1 MSGGPSA
8 TSVAERHGRGEAAD
22 PATDAAAAVTPTFRA
37 FLRRR
42 RIWVVFAAVL
52 VLGAVA
58 VLAIR
63 GGARPPGVPLGP
75 DNPAPLGAMAL
86 VEVLRDHGVS
96 VTGSRSLESA
106 VDAADRGATV
116 LLYDEF
122 GLLDASRLNR
132 LASASERLVV
142 VEPGFSALEMLAP
155 GVRLA
160 GVASGPIDDVA
171 CELPAAERAGGLGD
185 GQRLLTVDDE
195 ARAAGWQG
203 CFRDEGFGFALVA
216 GEGRDGGQVILVAA
230 TTVFANESI
239 DEAGNAALAIGL
251 TGASD
256 ELVWYLP
263 GPGDADPTAAPTIGE
278 LTPGWVSPVMVL
290 LIAVV
295 IAAGIWRGRRFGP
308 LVTENLPVHVPA
320 GETSEG
326 RARLYARSAARGR
339 AIDQLRIGAITR
351 IAEALK
357 LPRAAELGAVTD
369 AAARATGRDE
379 ASVRRVLVDSVPAD
393 DRDLVELAAALDVL
407 EHEVRATLRPRSAGS
422 AGRAD
427 TADPADPAD
436 PAGRRP

>member
-8 TSVAERHGRGEAAD
+8 PSVADRPGSAGAPADQATNAA
-22 PATDAAAAVTPTFRA
+22 TAVTPTFRA
-37 FLRRR
+37 FVRRR

-52 VLGAVA
+52 VLGALV
-58 VLAIR
+58 VLAIH
-63 GGARPPGVPLGP
+63 GGVRPPGVPLGA
-75 DNPAPLGAMAL
+75 DNPSPLGAMAL
-86 VEVLRDHGVS
+86 VEVLREHGVS
-96 VTGSRSLESA
+96 VTESRSLESA

-122 GLLDASRLNR
+122 ALLDETRLDR
-132 LASASERLVV
+132 LARVAERLVV
-142 VEPGFSALEMLAP
+142 VEPGFSALESLAP

-171 CELPAAERAGGLGD
+171 CGLPAAERAGGLGD
-185 GQRLLTVDDE
+185 GQRLLTVDDD
-195 ARAAGWQG
+195 ARAAGWRG
-203 CFRDEGFGFALVA
+203 CFRDEEFGFALVS
-216 GEGRDGGQVILVAA
+216 GDGDGGGQVTLVAA
-230 TTVFANESI
+230 TAMFANESI

-263 GPGDADPTAAPTIGE
+263 GPGDADAAEAPTIAE

-339 AIDQLRIGAITR
+339 ALDQLRIGAIGR

-379 ASVRRVLVDSVPAD
+379 ASVRRLLVDSVPGD

-407 EHEVRATLRPRSAGS
+407 EHEVRATLRPRSAGR
-422 AGRAD
+422 AG
-427 TADPADPAD
+427 PAGPAD

>member
-1 MSGGPSA
+1 MSGGPSTTA
-8 TSVAERHGRGEAAD
+8 VADRPGSAGAPAD
-22 PATDAAAAVTPTFRA
+22 RATDAATAVTPSFRA
-37 FLRRR
+37 FVRRR
-42 RIWVVFAAVL
+42 RIWFVFAAVL
-52 VLGAVA
+52 VLGALV
-58 VLAIR
+58 VLAIQ
-63 GGARPPGVPLGP
+63 GGVRPPGVTLGA

-86 VEVLRDHGVS
+86 VEVLREHGVS
-96 VTGSRSLESA
+96 VTESRSLESA
-106 VDAADRGATV
+106 VDAAGRGATV

-122 GLLDASRLNR
+122 ALLDESRLDR
-132 LASASERLVV
+132 LADVAQRLVV
-142 VEPGFSALEMLAP
+142 IEPGFSALESLAP

-171 CELPAAERAGGLGD
+171 CDLPAAERAGGLGD
-185 GQRLLTVDDE
+185 GQRLLTVDDD
-195 ARAAGWQG
+195 ARVAGWQG
-203 CFRDEGFGFALVA
+203 CFRDEEFGFALVS
-216 GEGRDGGQVILVAA
+216 GEGDGGGQVTLVAA
-230 TTVFANESI
+230 ATVFANESI

-263 GPGDADPTAAPTIGE
+263 GPGDADAAEAPTIGE

-295 IAAGIWRGRRFGP
+295 VAAGVWRGRRFGP

-339 AIDQLRIGAITR
+339 ALDQLRIGAIGR

-357 LPRAAELGAVTD
+357 LPRSTELGAVTD

-379 ASVRRVLVDSVPAD
+379 ASVRRLLVDSVPGD
-393 DRDLVELAAALDVL
+393 DRDLVGLAAALDVL
-407 EHEVRATLRPRSAGS
+407 EHEVRATLRPRSAGH
-422 AGRAD
+422 AG
-427 TADPADPAD
+427 PASPTDPAD

>member
-1 MSGGPSA
+1 MSGGPPTTAVPDRAGSA
-8 TSVAERHGRGEAAD
+8 RAPTEQAAD
-22 PATDAAAAVTPTFRA
+22 AATAVTPTFRA
-37 FLRRR
+37 LVRRR
-42 RIWVVFAAVL
+42 RIWIVFAAVL
-52 VLGAVA
+52 VLGAIVA
-58 VLAIR
+58 LAIQ
-63 GGARPPGVPLGP
+63 GGLRPPGVPLGA
-75 DNPAPLGAMAL
+75 DNPAPLGSMAL

-96 VTGSRSLESA
+96 VTESRSLESA
-106 VDAADRGATV
+106 VDAAERGATV
-116 LLYDEF
+116 VLYDEF
-122 GLLDASRLNR
+122 ALLDESRLDR
-132 LASASERLVV
+132 IAGVAERLVV
-142 VEPGFSALEMLAP
+142 VEPGFSALEALAP

-171 CELPAAERAGGLGD
+171 CELPAAERAGSLGD
-185 GQRLLTVDDE
+185 GQRLLTVDDD

-203 CFRDEGFGFALVA
+203 CFRDEEFGFALVS
-216 GEGRDGGQVILVAA
+216 GEGDDGGKVTLVAA

-239 DEAGNAALAIGL
+239 DDAGNAALAIGL
-251 TGASD
+251 TGGSD

-263 GPGDADPTAAPTIGE
+263 GLGDVDAAEAPSIAE

-295 IAAGIWRGRRFGP
+295 VAAGIWRGRRFGP

-339 AIDQLRIGAITR
+339 ALDQLRIGAIGG

-379 ASVRRVLVDSVPAD
+379 ASVRRLLVDTEPGD
-393 DRDLVELAAALDVL
+393 DHDLIELAAELDVL
-407 EHEVRATLRPRSAGS
+407 EREVRATLRPRFT
-422 AGRAD
+422 R
-427 TADPADPAD
+427 PADPAD
-436 PAGRRP
+436 PTDPAGRRP